1 MSQSSRRLHL
11 ENILDREL
19 SLEKVLMHA
28 ADSGRGQR
36 QQQRPPKTS
45 ARAGQRAAR
54 LAERSSSRA
63 WKWMWLEV
71 ETNWQN
77 GGTLA
82 FTDAGEAAN
91 RREGAPE

>member
-1 MSQSSRRLHL
+1 MSQSSGRLHL
-11 ENILDREL
+11 ENILDRRL
-19 SLEKVLMHA
+19 SLEGASMHA
-28 ADSGRGQR
+28 ERLWPR
-36 QQQRPPKTS
+36 TTS
-45 ARAGQRAAR
+45 ATAAAKSKRSRWAEGRA

-82 FTDAGEAAN
+82 FTNAGEAAN
-91 RREGAPE
+91 RREGGPD